1 MHLTEQFKIVE
12 GASPATDAA
21 GRTADY
27 ISLKDAHRVF
37 VVCHVTQGNA
47 ATVGLTLY
55 QATAVASTGEKV
67 LAKPLPI
74 WANEDAVSSD
84 ALVRQTDDVEFTTSA
99 DVAHKIV
106 VFQVDADKLDV
117 SNGFDCLTVKTG
129 ASNVAN
135 ITQVMYYVE
144 SRYPQA
150 TPPSAITD

>member
-27 ISLKDAHRVF
+27 ISLKDALRVF
-37 VVCHVTQGNA
+37 VVCHITQGNA
-47 ATVGLTLY
+47 ATVALNLY
-55 QATAVASTGEKV
+55 QATAVAGTSEKA
-67 LAKPLPI
+67 LEKPVPI
-74 WANEDAVSSD
+74 WANLDAAASD
-84 ALVRQTDDVEFTTSA
+84 ALARQTDDVDFTT
-99 DVAHKIV
+99 DDGVKHKIV

-117 SNGFDCLTVKTG
+117 SGGFDCLTVKTG

-150 TPPSAITD
+150 TPPSAIVD